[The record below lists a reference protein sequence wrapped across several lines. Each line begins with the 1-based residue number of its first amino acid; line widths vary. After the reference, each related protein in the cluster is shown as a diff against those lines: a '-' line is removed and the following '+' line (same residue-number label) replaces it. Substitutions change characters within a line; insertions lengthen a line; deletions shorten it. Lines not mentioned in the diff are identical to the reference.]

1 MSVRIF
7 INDGT
12 VRDKASVTQVT
23 SRLPR
28 TAIGRSSR
36 EEEILD
42 LMDAVAVV
50 PFLSASGAVVGRGV
64 VGPGFDIVEAELD
77 GGGSERKR
85 RRILDFFNYISPM
98 QANVK
103 DVFSPLAKIYT
114 TAFSF
119 RIFGHAAWE
128 IVRDRGTG
136 APLGFDVIPGVVK
149 PNIEAD
155 GTFKRPAYVQ
165 YLRVGGVESKS
176 EFNSPEDVIFFAVPD
191 YSGGVYMA
199 ELLALTEYTLPSEIY
214 AAIAYR
220 SLHENRDAPY
230 SGFWYTPND
239 IDDDTFNRFVAMV
252 NSRYTGSKN
261 YGRNPIIMKG
271 EGGFKAV
278 ASVKDDAPYVEGR
291 ELNRSEISASTGVPG
306 AKYGI
311 ETNTD
316 MRELRREFYESTL
329 RPMMSL
335 LEESIYTNVCIRLF
349 NAPEWKFR
357 FKRPD
362 FTTAIEDASIELRR
376 IQWGQWS
383 PNEARAS
390 RGEAPRDNGDYY
402 LIPKNMDMVGPD
414 GKPGRPE
421 NEPINDDEGD
431 MAPSD
436 EDKVPGTQ
444 PPVQPDV
451 EESVLVDEIR
461 KWRKFALRVAGGK
474 RFKRDFV
481 PSAIDESLSG
491 YIFNVLDEL
500 GDSVEDIAEFFD
512 WLIEEVENVR
522 MLPG

>member
-1 MSVRIF
+1 MGVRIF

-12 VRDKASVTQVT
+12 VMGKASVTQVT
-23 SRLPR
+23 SRLPK

-36 EEEILD
+36 EEDILD

-64 VGPGFDIVEAELD
+64 IGPGFDIVESELD
-77 GGGSERKR
+77 AGGSERKR

-128 IVRDRGTG
+128 VVRDKDTG
-136 APLGFDVIPGVVK
+136 APLGFDVIPGVIK
-149 PNIEAD
+149 PNIEPD
-155 GTFKRPAYVQ
+155 GKFKRPAYVQ

-191 YSGGVYMA
+191 FSGGVYMA
-199 ELLALTEYTLPSEIY
+199 ELLSLSEYTLPSEIY

-230 SGFWYTPND
+230 SGFWYTPTD
-239 IDDDTFNRFVAMV
+239 IDDDTFTRFVGMV
-252 NSRYTGSKN
+252 QSRYTGSQN

-271 EGGFKAV
+271 EGGFKQV

-291 ELNRSEISASTGVPG
+291 ELNRSEIQASTGVPG

-311 ETNTD
+311 ESNAD
-316 MRELRREFYESTL
+316 LRELRREFYESTL
-329 RPMMSL
+329 RPVMAL
-335 LEESIYTNVCIRLF
+335 LEESIYTNVCVRLF
-349 NAPEWKFR
+349 NAPEWRFKFR
-357 FKRPD
+357 RPD

-390 RGEAPRDNGDYY
+390 RGEAPRDDGDYY
-402 LIPKNMDMVGPD
+402 LVPQNMNVMVD

-421 NEPINDDEGD
+421 NEPVDDDAGNME
-431 MAPSD
+431 PSD
-436 EDKVPGTQ
+436 EDRVPDTQ
-444 PPVQPDV
+444 PPVQPDM
-451 EESVLVDEIR
+451 EENAIDAELRV
-461 KWRKFALRVAGGK
+461 WRRFAIRVAGGR
-474 RFKRDFV
+474 RFKRDFIPEV
-481 PSAIDESLSG
+481 IPVQLGE
-491 YIFNVLDEL
+491 YIVDVLAEI
-500 GDSVEDIAEFFD
+500 GDDPVEVAVFFD
-512 WLIEEVENVR
+512 GLLEEV
-522 MLPG
+522 

>member
-12 VRDKASVTQVT
+12 VRGKASVTQVT
-23 SRLPR
+23 SRLPK

-64 VGPGFDIVEAELD
+64 VGPGFDIVESEL
-77 GGGSERKR
+77 GAGGSERKR

-98 QANVK
+98 QSNVK

-128 IVRDRGTG
+128 IVRDKATG
-136 APLGFDVIPGVVK
+136 SPLGFDVIPGVIK
-149 PNIEAD
+149 PNVEPD
-155 GTFKRPAYVQ
+155 GRFKSPAYVQ

-176 EFNSPEDVIFFAVPD
+176 EFSSPDDVIFFAVPD

-199 ELLALTEYTLPSEIY
+199 ELLSLAEYTLPSEIY
-214 AAIAYR
+214 AAVAYR

-252 NSRYTGSKN
+252 SSRYTGSKN

-271 EGGFKAV
+271 EGGFKPV

-291 ELNRSEISASTGVPG
+291 ELNRSEIQASTGVPG

-311 ETNTD
+311 DTNTD
-316 MRELRREFYESTL
+316 LRELRREFYESTL

-335 LEESIYTNVCIRLF
+335 LEESIYTNVCVRLF
-349 NAPEWKFR
+349 NAPEWRFR
-357 FKRPD
+357 FRRPD

-390 RGEAPRDNGDYY
+390 RGEAPREGGDYY
-402 LIPKNMDMVGPD
+402 LVPQNMDVMKD
-414 GKPGRPE
+414 GELGRPE
-421 NEPINDDEGD
+421 NEPVDDDAGSME
-431 MAPSD
+431 PSD

-444 PPVQPDV
+444 PPIQPDM
-451 EESVLVDEIR
+451 DENSLADELR
-461 KWRKFALRVAGGK
+461 KWKRFAVRVAGGR

-481 PSAIDESLSG
+481 AEIIPLQLVQYIVGVLGEIGDDPVMVSA
-491 YIFNVLDEL
+491 FFDEL
-500 GDSVEDIAEFFD
+500 
-512 WLIEEVENVR
+512 LEEV
-522 MLPG
+522 